1 MLIISIVYLEKRFL
15 MKDKWIELGLFAL
28 ILVILAVIL
37 NFRQIVQYLMLIL

>member
-1 MLIISIVYLEKRFL
+1 
-15 MKDKWIELGLFAL
+15 MKDKWLELSLFAL

>member
-1 MLIISIVYLEKRFL
+1 
-15 MKDKWIELGLFAL
+15 MKDKCIELSLFAL